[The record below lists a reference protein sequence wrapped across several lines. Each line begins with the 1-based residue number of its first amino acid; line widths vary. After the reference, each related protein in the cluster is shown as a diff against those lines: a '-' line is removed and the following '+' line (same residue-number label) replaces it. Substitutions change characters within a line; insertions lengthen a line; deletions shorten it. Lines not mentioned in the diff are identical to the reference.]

1 MNDTVPD
8 FQSFFRPLLEALD
21 SGETF
26 HVRDLY
32 ELLADHFD
40 LSETARQEQIPSGK
54 QLTYHNRIAWSKT
67 YLKKAGLVE
76 QPARG
81 YVKIAPKGRSVLK
94 STSGHL
100 DVKFLADYSKE
111 FKDFHSVDNS
121 VNTSLTETEKSRGKV
136 ESMVTDT
143 PEIRLATA
151 YKSIRKAVAAEL
163 LEKIKANTFQ
173 FFEQLVVDLLIAM
186 GYGGAKAENGMV
198 TESTGDGGIDGVI
211 NQDKLG
217 LDSIYI
223 QAKRY
228 DTTAIGRPEIQK
240 FIGALAPHGVRKGIF
255 ITTSTFAKTAR
266 DYLDRIDYRIVLID
280 GEQLTQLMID
290 YNIGVSIRETY
301 HVKRVDTDYFEGDV
315 V

>member
-1 MNDTVPD
+1 MTDTVPD
-8 FQSFFRPLLEALD
+8 FQTFFRPLLEAI
-21 SGETF
+21 SNEETF

-32 ELLADHFD
+32 ESLADHFD
-40 LSETARQEQIPSGK
+40 LSDAARQEQIPSGK

-81 YVKIAPKGRSVLK
+81 YVKITKKGKSVLSSVKGR
-94 STSGHL
+94 L
-100 DVKFLADYSKE
+100 DVKFLSGYSDE
-111 FKDFHSVDNS
+111 FKAFHSVDGNGES
-121 VNTSLTETEKSRGKV
+121 SEADTTSTPSFFTPAEQ
-136 ESMVTDT
+136 DT
-143 PEIRLATA
+143 PEIRLASA
-151 YKSIRKAVAAEL
+151 YKSIRKAVADEL

-198 TESTGDGGIDGVI
+198 TQATGDGGIDGVI

-228 DTTAIGRPEIQK
+228 ETTAIGRPEIQR

-255 ITTSTFAKTAR
+255 ITTSTFASTAR

-280 GEQLTQLMID
+280 GNELTQLMID
-290 YNIGVSIRETY
+290 YNVGVSIRETY